1 MARPSSR
8 SRGGAQ
14 SLEASLDEEN
24 REVLAA
30 LDRHPPHSPA
40 LKSNS
45 RTSTP
50 PPRVRSMLD
59 VDSPTPRHGSIA
71 GIGVGITS
79 PKQHR
84 KDSSILDPAD
94 PSTWTSPHSSKP
106 NSPTLT
112 RTELQGT
119 RPRGASESSPT
130 TSGHVGLPRT
140 QPGANRNF
148 EQNYQFDLSSIPSN
162 AKNDSKRARE
172 GSTSSAMAA
181 ALSGDLTNL
190 HVGRPLATTRSHA
203 SSGSRSPSG
212 RVKSP
217 VKSPGSDKSSL
228 LSPTSPPAKI
238 VTAKGTVVDGNSHRR
253 LSNKSSSFST
263 ISDDP
268 EAGQGRVPTDKP
280 AEDDA
285 VESDDEERASS
296 GSDDDTRGRNRDQ
309 KPTDDPDSPVPDSAK
324 TDDTDQRTPSPTEKR
339 KSPHATSHS
348 QIIKSMLEPSI
359 SVTTPSGDKFTQHG
373 TGVHPESN
381 FDKRRMSTSA
391 TSVEGDE
398 DDIAKAKTLGLNISP
413 LDTRI
418 VDRHVR
424 MIIRGD
430 WTHFQQE
437 AEAGNRSTRTYLCC
451 SDLSVEANYALEWTV
466 GTIMRDGDTLL
477 AIYAIEDETAGSP
490 GNSKQPEAE
499 RAKLHE
505 EGAQAGKAA
514 GDTMAK
520 LTRQTTNQGGEIQST
535 FVPAT
540 EAQTA
545 TGSVDARKVS
555 KKEMDRLKAIDAI
568 TQSFL
573 KLVRRTTLQVRCMVE
588 VIHCKSPKHLI
599 LGAVSLLFHTV
610 RGLGSNV
617 KQVDELEPTLT
628 IVGTRGR
635 SSLRGVLLGSF
646 SNYLVTKSSSP
657 VMVARQKLK
666 KPKSHAR
673 IGSNKIR
680 LSNNLMASAAP
691 GKRRSLTQARID

>member
-1 MARPSSR
+1 
-8 SRGGAQ
+8 
-14 SLEASLDEEN
+14 
-24 REVLAA
+24 
-30 LDRHPPHSPA
+30 
-40 LKSNS
+40 
-45 RTSTP
+45 
-50 PPRVRSMLD
+50 MLD

-79 PKQHR
+79 PIQHR
-84 KDSSILDPAD
+84 KESSVLDPSD

-112 RTELQGT
+112 RTQLQGT

-140 QPGANRNF
+140 QPGDTQNF
-148 EQNYQFDLSSIPSN
+148 EQNYQFDLSSIPAN
-162 AKNDSKRARE
+162 AKDDSKRARE

-181 ALSGDLTNL
+181 ALSGDLSNL
-190 HVGRPLATTRSHA
+190 HVGRSLATTRSHA
-203 SSGSRSPSG
+203 SNGSRSPSG

-217 VKSPGSDKSSL
+217 DSDKSSL
-228 LSPTSPPAKI
+228 VSPTSPPAKL
-238 VTAKGTVVDGNSHRR
+238 VTAKGTVVDQNSHHR
-253 LSNKSSSFST
+253 LSNKSTSFS
-263 ISDDP
+263 SVFDDP
-268 EAGQGRVPTDKP
+268 EAGHGRMATDKP
-280 AEDDA
+280 AEDDDI
-285 VESDDEERASS
+285 ESDDEDRASS

-309 KPTDDPDSPVPDSAK
+309 KATDDVNSPAPDSAR
-324 TDDTDQRTPSPTEKR
+324 TDDTDNLTPSPTEER

-359 SVTTPSGDKFTQHG
+359 SVTTPSGDRLTQHG

-381 FDKRRMSTSA
+381 FDKRRMSASA
-391 TSVEGDE
+391 TSAEGDE
-398 DDIAKAKTLGLNISP
+398 DDIAKAKSLGLSISP
-413 LDTRI
+413 LDTKI

-437 AEAGNRSTRTYLCC
+437 AQAGNRSIRTYLCC

-490 GNSKQPEAE
+490 ANSKQPEAE
-499 RAKLHE
+499 RARLHE

-514 GDTMAK
+514 GDTMEK
-520 LTRQTTNQGGEIQST
+520 LTRQTTNQGGEIHST

-545 TGSVDARKVS
+545 TGSVDARRVS

-568 TQSFL
+568 TQTLL

-588 VIHCKSPKHLI
+588 VVHCKSPKHLI
-599 LGAVSLLFHTV
+599 LGAVSLALVTGRV
-610 RGLGSNV
+610 LESNV
-617 KQVDELEPTLT
+617 K
-628 IVGTRGR
+628 
-635 SSLRGVLLGSF
+635 
-646 SNYLVTKSSSP
+646 
-657 VMVARQKLK
+657 
-666 KPKSHAR
+666 
-673 IGSNKIR
+673 
-680 LSNNLMASAAP
+680 
-691 GKRRSLTQARID
+691 